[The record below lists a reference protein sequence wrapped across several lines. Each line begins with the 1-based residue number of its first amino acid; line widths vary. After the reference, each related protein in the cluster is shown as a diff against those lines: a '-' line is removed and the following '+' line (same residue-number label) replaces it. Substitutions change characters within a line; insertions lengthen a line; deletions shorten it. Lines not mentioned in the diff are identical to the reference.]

1 MQSGIF
7 LLKQKSARWW
17 TARHI
22 SGQKMV
28 SNPRIST
35 CVKHTY
41 TSFYESSSTH
51 ISKMSYIYQACDR
64 YKERFKA
71 IDGLNMFFLLCIQL
85 LTKGGIYYNITYYFS
100 NIQFVKCRCNEEV
113 TYITQFISRLK
124 RLSHIM
130 FLEKVLDIVNP
141 ILIYT

>member
-1 MQSGIF
+1 
-7 LLKQKSARWW
+7 
-17 TARHI
+17 
-22 SGQKMV
+22 MV

-71 IDGLNMFFLLCIQL
+71 IDGLNMFFDHEPFVVIRFDILTFGRPKVYYYDLLHNFIMYCTISSCSLVKMFWQL
-85 LTKGGIYYNITYYFS
+85 LNVNKHDEIITKMFS
-100 NIQFVKCRCNEEV
+100 NVNKHDEIV
-113 TYITQFISRLK
+113 TKMPKHFC
-124 RLSHIM
+124 M
-130 FLEKVLDIVNP
+130 
-141 ILIYT
+141 